1 MSRLERTSERYRTHH
16 REDRPPDFVYARPE
30 RAPLFARYVGGPGRR
45 VLDIGCRT
53 GALTRSYL
61 AGNEVV
67 GIDVDR
73 EALEQAAKL
82 GIETHWADAEEPL
95 EFPDESF
102 DVVVL
107 GEVVEHVRD
116 PWALVEEATRVL
128 RPGGTLLGSTPNGY
142 RLKNRVRFLLGRSP
156 EANPTHLHLFSSSD
170 VLGLLDG
177 LEDPKLHFIAGRLV
191 RLHPRL
197 FANVIAFSAR
207 KPR

>member
-1 MSRLERTSERYRTHH
+1 VSRLERTSERYRIHH
-16 REDRPPDFVYARPE
+16 CEDRPRDFVYAAPE

-95 EFPDESF
+95 EFPDGSF

-142 RLKNRVRFLLGRSP
+142 RLKNRLRFLLGRSP
-156 EANPTHLHLFSSSD
+156 EANPTHLHLFSPAD
-170 VLGLLDG
+170 VRGLLDG
-177 LEDPKLHFIAGRLV
+177 LEEPELHFIAGRFV
-191 RLHPRL
+191 RLHPSL

>member
-1 MSRLERTSERYRTHH
+1 MSKLERASERYRVHH
-16 REDRPPDFVYARPE
+16 RERRPPDFVFAAPE

-45 VLDIGCRT
+45 VLDVGCRT
-53 GALTRSYL
+53 GALTRSYIG
-61 AGNEVV
+61 GNEVV

-73 EALEQAAKL
+73 DALEQAAKL

-107 GEVVEHVRD
+107 GELVEHVRD
-116 PWALVEEATRVL
+116 PSALVDEATRVL

-142 RLKNRVRFLLGRSP
+142 RLKNRLRFLLGRAP
-156 EANPTHLHLFSSSD
+156 ETDPTHLHLFSPAD
-170 VLGLLDG
+170 VLGLLEG
-177 LEDPKLHFIAGRLV
+177 LEGPRLHFIAGRLV

-197 FANVIAFSAR
+197 FANLIVFSAR
-207 KPR
+207 KPG